1 MCKCIIRSLNTWHTA
16 LMIQIPLQPVIICH
30 LCVSMYVQYIC
41 ALCDVCWTEAV
52 GVQCVVVLRAVTSLP
67 HVHVMTQGVCVCF

>member
-1 MCKCIIRSLNTWHTA
+1 MQSMCFNVCTA
-16 LMIQIPLQPVIICH
+16 
-30 LCVSMYVQYIC
+30 C

-52 GVQCVVVLRAVTSLP
+52 GVQGVVVLCAVTSLP